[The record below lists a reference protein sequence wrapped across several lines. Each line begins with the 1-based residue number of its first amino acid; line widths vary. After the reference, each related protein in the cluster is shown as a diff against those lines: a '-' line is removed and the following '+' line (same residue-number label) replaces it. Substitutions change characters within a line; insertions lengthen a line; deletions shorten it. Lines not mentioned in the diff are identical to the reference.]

1 MQPDSVSFS
10 KSYCTLVTNLEVTL
24 GHPKHIEL
32 KVEHIRATKRCKSL
46 YDKKTSSNQYQD
58 EEIYVYL
65 VVLLTFQ
72 KI

>member
-24 GHPKHIEL
+24 GHTKHIEL

-46 YDKKTSSNQYQD
+46 YDKKKISTNQDQD
-58 EEIYVYL
+58 EEIYMS
-65 VVLLTFQ
+65 
-72 KI
+72 I